1 MMCSKMSLSDTKPR
15 ALNTMM
21 MGISCLMYGRMPM
34 ILCPMALFLAPCKT
48 RSIPDLKYS
57 HNAYKNQQWRIFT
70 ITQTQLTPLS
80 PDCYSKYPTI
90 SIHTQ
95 LAHPSPLQAQ
105 ILSPPPPL
113 PLDTLP
119 TFPTY
124 RLLTPPPL
132 AIMLT
137 HRVLVGLE
145 ECSRHDLISVLKA
158 YLESFCWKT

>member
-57 HNAYKNQQWRIFT
+57 HNAYKIQQWRIFT
-70 ITQTQLTPLS
+70 ITQTQLSPPS

-105 ILSPPPPL
+105 ILSPHPFPLILYPPFQLIDYSPL
-113 PLDTLP
+113 LLWPSCWP
-119 TFPTY
+119 TGYWSVVRNAPDMTWSLFW
-124 RLLTPPPL
+124 
-132 AIMLT
+132 
-137 HRVLVGLE
+137 
-145 ECSRHDLISVLKA
+145 RHI
-158 YLESFCWKT
+158 

>member
-1 MMCSKMSLSDTKPR
+1 MSLSDTKPS
-15 ALNTMM
+15 ALNTIM

-34 ILCPMALFLAPCKT
+34 ILCPMALFLAPCKK
-48 RSIPDLKYS
+48 RPFPDLKYS
-57 HNAYKNQQWRIFT
+57 FDANKYQQWCILMVT
-70 ITQTQLTPLS
+70 KKLTPS
-80 PDCYSKYPTI
+80 TPNWYGTHTTI

-95 LAHPSPLQAQ
+95 SSNSIGTQLTSPL
-105 ILSPPPPL
+105 L
-113 PLDTLP
+113 PLDTLTP
-119 TFPTY
+119 PPTY

-137 HRVLVGLE
+137 HRVLVGRE